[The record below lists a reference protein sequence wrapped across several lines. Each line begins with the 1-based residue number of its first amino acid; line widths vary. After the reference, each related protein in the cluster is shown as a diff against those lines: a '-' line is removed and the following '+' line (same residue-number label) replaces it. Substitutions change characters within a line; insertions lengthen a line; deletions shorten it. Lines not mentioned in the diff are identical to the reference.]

1 MFGVAVDIDDF
12 DTDRRIQMR
21 KASYKEIQKWVRDY
35 FNEHIT
41 NLDISNAKKELRI
54 THNEYKGINAQECNT
69 VRIKEKKQKLVIEGQ
84 LIKPAFHY
92 QSQRPTIQPQE
103 LAYSGPSLK

>member
-35 FNEHIT
+35 YNEHIT
-41 NLDISNAKKELRI
+41 NLDISNAKK
-54 THNEYKGINAQECNT
+54 
-69 VRIKEKKQKLVIEGQ
+69 
-84 LIKPAFHY
+84 
-92 QSQRPTIQPQE
+92 S
-103 LAYSGPSLK
+103 